1 MFPAKRRRPA
11 TLSVHISV
19 DLAIETCE
27 PPLLDSFFFRSLP
40 FLSSFLLHVGCVV
53 LMPMCVFASDN
64 RHSADR
70 A

>member
-27 PPLLDSFFFRSLP
+27 PPLLDSFFFSFPP
-40 FLSSFLLHVGCVV
+40 FSFELS
-53 LMPMCVFASDN
+53 FAC
-64 RHSADR
+64 RVCGADAYVR
-70 A
+70 LCFR